1 MMNIPISRPRLCV
14 RLNSIRYV
22 SEVVTGR
29 RCSPLLYPGYTYR
42 FTSIFF
48 FFSSFLEAKNVAT
61 ISPLK
66 EDLTQGVYIY
76 MLFHLS
82 SSPQSR
88 SLAWVPLYG

>member
-1 MMNIPISRPRLCV
+1 MFVLIVFVMYRKSL
-14 RLNSIRYV
+14 L
-22 SEVVTGR
+22 VVGV
-29 RCSPLLYPGYTYR
+29 PLSFILV
-42 FTSIFF
+42 ILIDLQVFF

>member
-1 MMNIPISRPRLCV
+1 MYRKSL
-14 RLNSIRYV
+14 L
-22 SEVVTGR
+22 VVGV
-29 RCSPLLYPGYTYR
+29 PLSFILV
-42 FTSIFF
+42 ILIDLQVFF
-48 FFSSFLEAKNVAT
+48 FFFFLEAKNVAT